1 MPFHCA
7 KNTLVAK
14 FVSTVKCKFQSLLL
28 EASHRAVVAQI
39 SFSRAGIVEDLVKKK
54 YSDNHSWGYKK
65 ESGLFWHFDLYVVM
79 AWCMYLCTMEAQVVQ
94 QLGRFSGG
102 SIRLWVNFQSQML
115 YE

>member
-39 SFSRAGIVEDLVKKK
+39 SFSRAGIVEDLLKKSTLIITVGAIK
-54 YSDNHSWGYKK
+54 RNLGYFGILIYMWSWPA
-65 ESGLFWHFDLYVVM
+65 V
-79 AWCMYLCTMEAQVVQ
+79 CTYA
-94 QLGRFSGG
+94 
-102 SIRLWVNFQSQML
+102 LWRHKWSSNWEGFL
-115 YE
+115 EGA